1 VVEMGS
7 SSNIPPNEIA
17 HPLALCLR
25 AYKNDIESG
34 PRMYLLHI
42 HAQSY
47 SRIFEVLPEE
57 VGDAEI
63 VVEEAVGHILVDLF
77 GDAMVDDV
85 TIHFSSASR
94 TGQRDCS
101 IQIQAQCSFDSHTL
115 HPSAKE
121 HMERTV
127 GRNLGSLLREVF
139 GPVTVDSVTAQ
150 PYFME
155 SY

>member
-1 VVEMGS
+1 
-7 SSNIPPNEIA
+7 
-17 HPLALCLR
+17 
-25 AYKNDIESG
+25 
-34 PRMYLLHI
+34 MYLLRI

-57 VGDAEI
+57 IGNAEFM
-63 VVEEAVGHILVDLF
+63 VEEAVGQVLVDLF

-101 IQIQAQCSFDSHTL
+101 IEIQAQCSCDANML
-115 HPSAKE
+115 HPSAKL

-127 GRNLGSLLREVF
+127 AKNLGSLLRELF
-139 GPVTVDSVTAQ
+139 GPVTVDNVTAQ

>member
-1 VVEMGS
+1 
-7 SSNIPPNEIA
+7 
-17 HPLALCLR
+17 
-25 AYKNDIESG
+25 
-34 PRMYLLHI
+34 MYLLHI

-63 VVEEAVGHILVDLF
+63 VVEEAVGQILVDLF

-85 TIHFSSASR
+85 TIHFSSASL

-139 GPVTVDSVTAQ
+139 GPVTVDTVTAQ

>member
-1 VVEMGS
+1 
-7 SSNIPPNEIA
+7 
-17 HPLALCLR
+17 
-25 AYKNDIESG
+25 
-34 PRMYLLHI
+34 MYLLRI

-57 VGDAEI
+57 IGNAEFM
-63 VVEEAVGHILVDLF
+63 VEEAVGQVLVDLF

-101 IQIQAQCSFDSHTL
+101 IEIQAQCSCDANMLLS
-115 HPSAKE
+115 SARE

-127 GRNLGSLLREVF
+127 AKNLGSLLRELF
-139 GPVTVDSVTAQ
+139 GPVTVDSVSAQ